1 MVPPALAGFAFPFP
15 WATGGAVATTA
26 WRRVGIGTAHESDR
40 FADLDGAADE
50 ALESTQGV
58 PVGGGKKGD
67 GNPVHIGPP
76 GSPDAV
82 DVVLGVGREI
92 VIDHVGDSVDVDASS
107 RDVGGHEDPDLAVL
121 EFLEGPGPLVLG
133 PVGMKGPRADA
144 TAPELLGHPV
154 GQILGTGKD
163 EHGIHLVVLQE
174 MLEQADLLGLGDL
187 VNELFDGVG
196 GVGATPDFN
205 GFRIVLKIVGELLD
219 VAREG
224 GGEKKGLAILLGKI
238 PNDPSDVG
246 EKAHVE
252 HAIGLVENEELE
264 ARKICAALFHQA
276 HEAPGGGDDQ
286 LHALAQGLFLGTF
299 PHPAVDGRHA
309 QRKMLGVGLDVV
321 VNLDDQLAGR
331 RNDQGPG
338 LAVAGPILSE
348 ALEDGQHGEGKG
360 RRLARPGLRDA
371 GQVLALEN
379 KGDGFGLDGR
389 WLFVAGLLDGPQYI
403 GAKAHGLKRH
413 FPTLLIAGKIAML
426 FTDY

>member
-1 MVPPALAGFAFPFP
+1 MNEL
-15 WATGGAVATTA
+15 
-26 WRRVGIGTAHESDR
+26 
-40 FADLDGAADE
+40 LDG
-50 ALESTQGV
+50 
-58 PVGGGKKGD
+58 
-67 GNPVHIGPP
+67 I
-76 GSPDAV
+76 
-82 DVVLGVGREI
+82 
-92 VIDHVGDSVDVDASS
+92 
-107 RDVGGHEDPDLAVL
+107 
-121 EFLEGPGPLVLG
+121 
-133 PVGMKGPRADA
+133 
-144 TAPELLGHPV
+144 
-154 GQILGTGKD
+154 
-163 EHGIHLVVLQE
+163 
-174 MLEQADLLGLGDL
+174 
-187 VNELFDGVG
+187 G

-205 GFRIVLKIVGELLD
+205 GLRIVLKIVGELLD

-238 PNDPSDVG
+238 PNDPADVG
-246 EKAHVE
+246 EEAHVE
-252 HAIGLVENEELE
+252 HAVGLVENEELE
-264 ARKICAALFHQA
+264 ARKIGAALVHEVHQA
-276 HEAPGGGDDQ
+276 SGGGDDQ

-348 ALEDGQHGEGKG
+348 ALEDGQHREGKG
-360 RRLARPGLRDA
+360 RRLARPGLRDT

-389 WLFVAGLLDGPQYI
+389 WLFVAGLLDGPQNI

-413 FPTLLIAGKIAML
+413 FPTLLIAGKIATL